1 MSNSGLGF
9 GGFLLGLG
17 VGWYLFK
24 YIDLGFDIFSYLL
37 ILMGVG
43 MILSGLLS
51 KGRRQHPISGIYGGI
66 VGGLFLAAFLTQ
78 GFGFVFDIANE
89 FDDFSGDYRATETF
103 TENTQVTGDMM
114 ALNIDSVNGGIE
126 VVTWTGDAV
135 KFDIEVKAR
144 GDSTS
149 DAEDNIV
156 DFDYDLSSEVSA
168 GVQEVS
174 LSFPLSGADWI
185 KYSVNIDVFVPT
197 GLSID
202 YDLETTNGGI
212 TLNDLTA
219 GTISLDTTNGGLI
232 LSDIEADLINAHT
245 TNGAIRG
252 TITTPEST
260 FDTTNGAIDI
270 TIIETSGQHA
280 FSTTNGA
287 IDLTLPTGSDIGH
300 KVNIDTSIGA
310 VDVNLP
316 NMDYSVDR
324 TRSKIGET
332 NGYSSKTVQIE
343 VSADTT
349 IGGIEVN

>member
-1 MSNSGLGF
+1 MSDSGLGF

-17 VGWYLFK
+17 VGWYLFR
-24 YIDLGFDIFSYLL
+24 YIDIGFDIFSYLL

-43 MILSGLLS
+43 MVLSGLLS

-78 GFGFVFDIANE
+78 GFGLVFDIADE
-89 FDDFSGDYRATETF
+89 FNDFSGDYRATESF

-114 ALNIDSVNGGIE
+114 ELNIDSVNGGIE
-126 VVTWTGDAV
+126 VVTWTGGSV
-135 KFDIEVKAR
+135 KFDVEVRAR

-149 DAEDNIV
+149 DAERNIA
-156 DFDYDLSSEVSA
+156 DFEYDISSEISA
-168 GVQEVS
+168 GVQEVT
-174 LSFPLSGADWI
+174 LSFPISNTEWS

-197 GLSID
+197 GLSTD
-202 YDLETTNGGI
+202 YYLETTNGGI

-270 TIIETSGQHA
+270 SITETSGQHA

-287 IDLTLPTGSDIGH
+287 IDLNLPTGSDIGH

-324 TRSKIGET
+324 TRTKIGET
-332 NGYSSKTVQIE
+332 IGYSSKTVQIE

>member
-1 MSNSGLGF
+1 MSDSGLGF

-17 VGWYLFK
+17 VGWYIFK

-37 ILMGVG
+37 ILMGIG
-43 MILSGLLS
+43 MILSGLLT

-66 VGGLFLAAFLTQ
+66 VGGLFLAAVLTQ
-78 GFGFVFDIANE
+78 GFGFVFNIADE
-89 FDDFSGDYRATETF
+89 FNDFSGEYRATESF
-103 TENTQVTGDMM
+103 TENTQVTGDLM

-126 VVTWTGDAV
+126 VSTWTGDSV

-144 GDSTS
+144 GDSTA
-149 DAEDNIV
+149 DAENTIA
-156 DFDYDLSSEVSA
+156 DFDYDLSSETSA
-168 GVQEVS
+168 GVQEVT
-174 LSFPLSGADWI
+174 LSFPISNTEWI
-185 KYSVNIDVFVPT
+185 KYSVNIDVFVPQ

-202 YDLETTNGGI
+202 YALETTNGGI
-212 TLNDLTA
+212 SLNDLTA
-219 GTISLDTTNGGLI
+219 GTISLDTTNGGLV
-232 LSDIEADLINAHT
+232 LSEIEAELISAYT
-245 TNGAIRG
+245 TNGAITG

-270 TIIETSGQHA
+270 TITKMSGQHA

-287 IDLTLPTGSDIGH
+287 IDLNLPTGSDIGH

-324 TRSKIGET
+324 TRTKIGET
-332 NGYSSKTVQIE
+332 IGYSSKTVQIE

>member
-1 MSNSGLGF
+1 MSNSGIGF

-17 VGWYLFK
+17 VGWYLFR

-37 ILMGVG
+37 ILMGIG
-43 MILSGLLS
+43 MILSGLLT

-89 FDDFSGDYRATETF
+89 FNDFSGDYRATESF
-103 TENTQVTGDMM
+103 TETTPIPGDMM
-114 ALNIDSVNGGIE
+114 ELDIDSVNGGIE
-126 VVTWTGDAV
+126 VFTWTGDSV

-149 DAEDNIV
+149 DAENNIA
-156 DFDYDLSSEVSA
+156 DFDYDLSSEISA

-174 LSFPLSGADWI
+174 LRFPISGSDWS
-185 KYSVNIDVFVPT
+185 KYAVNIDVFVPT
-197 GLSID
+197 GISTD
-202 YDLETTNGGI
+202 YDLRTTNGGI
-212 TLNDLTA
+212 TLNELTA
-219 GTISLDTTNGGLI
+219 GTVSLDTTNGGLL

-252 TITTPEST
+252 TITTPESI

-270 TIIETSGQHA
+270 TITETSGQHA
-280 FSTTNGA
+280 LSTTNGA

-300 KVNIDTSIGA
+300 KVNVDTSIGA

-324 TRSKIGET
+324 TRTKIGET
-332 NGYSSKTVQIE
+332 SGYSSKTVQIE

-349 IGGIEVN
+349 IGGIEIN

>member
-1 MSNSGLGF
+1 MSDSGIGF

-24 YIDLGFDIFSYLL
+24 YIDLGVDIFSYLL
-37 ILMGVG
+37 ILIGGG
-43 MILSGLLS
+43 MVLNGLLS
-51 KGRRQHPISGIYGGI
+51 KGRRKHPISGIYGGI
-66 VGGLFLAAFLTQ
+66 VGGLFLAAVLTQ
-78 GFGFVFDIANE
+78 GFGFVFNIANE
-89 FDDFSGDYRATETF
+89 FNDFSGDYRATESF

-126 VVTWTGDAV
+126 VVTWTGGSV

-144 GDSTS
+144 GDSTA
-149 DAEDNIV
+149 DAENNIA
-156 DFDYDLSSEVSA
+156 DFDYDLNSIVSA
-168 GVQEVS
+168 DVQEVS
-174 LSFPLSGADWI
+174 LSFPISNTEWS

-197 GLSID
+197 GVSID

-212 TLNDLTA
+212 SLSDLTA
-219 GTISLDTTNGGLI
+219 GTISLDTTNGGLV
-232 LSDIEADLINAHT
+232 LSDIEADLINVYT
-245 TNGAIRG
+245 TNGAITG

-270 TIIETSGQHA
+270 TITETSGQHA

-287 IDLTLPTGSDIGH
+287 IDINLPTGSDVGH
-300 KVNIDTSIGA
+300 KVDIDTSIGA

-324 TRSKIGET
+324 TRTKIGET
-332 NGYSSKTVQIE
+332 SGYSSKTVQIE
-343 VSADTT
+343 ISADTT